1 MQAQNQLS
9 DEECRAYAM
18 AVVDAIGSGNRD
30 AFTAHIDWDALFDT
44 AMFSMDL
51 PDKQRTELRAG
62 LKNGIDSDTGLTG
75 QLVKN
80 TQQGGRVD
88 FLRTRQNHGRQV
100 ILFRLIRPIEAGG
113 VGYFEFVPRRS
124 AGGKIRAADI
134 YIFSSGEFVST
145 SLRHALLPI
154 MADQS
159 RGVFSKLVIGERA
172 YVKDFPKLSN
182 VTALI
187 NQGKMQEALAIIKGM
202 APETQKMKI
211 ILLNRLRA
219 AQGSDER
226 EYSGVLE
233 DFRKLYPKDPCLDL
247 LLIDYYMLQKDF
259 RQAVATIDQLDKS
272 VGGDPYLNVVRASV
286 SAASGDLTKAMQQV
300 KRAVEQEPTLLP
312 AYFAAVGISMKAE
325 NYDETLTLLKAL
337 DQKFSMKFN
346 DLKTVPEYAGFVKSA
361 QYPQWLE
368 YLAQK
373 GKPKQSKKS
382 QTTQGK
388 NRMRAPKGK
397 SNN

>member
-1 MQAQNQLS
+1 
-9 DEECRAYAM
+9 
-18 AVVDAIGSGNRD
+18 
-30 AFTAHIDWDALFDT
+30 
-44 AMFSMDL
+44 
-51 PDKQRTELRAG
+51 
-62 LKNGIDSDTGLTG
+62 
-75 QLVKN
+75 
-80 TQQGGRVD
+80 
-88 FLRTRQNHGRQV
+88 
-100 ILFRLIRPIEAGG
+100 
-113 VGYFEFVPRRS
+113 
-124 AGGKIRAADI
+124 
-134 YIFSSGEFVST
+134 
-145 SLRHALLPI
+145 

-219 AQGSDER
+219 AQGSDEQ

-388 NRMRAPKGK
+388 NRMRPQGQVKQLSRRAAAGINNGGSQVPAPSRRCGCQRLRDPGT
-397 SNN
+397 NQRGYRVRCGQQGR